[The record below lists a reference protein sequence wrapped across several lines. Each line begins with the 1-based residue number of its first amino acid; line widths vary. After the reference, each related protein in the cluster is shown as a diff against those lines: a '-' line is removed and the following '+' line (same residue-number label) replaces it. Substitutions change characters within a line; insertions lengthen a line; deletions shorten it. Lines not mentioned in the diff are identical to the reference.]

1 LNKLKTISL
10 IIMVAA
16 GSGWAQSTNI
26 STLFHSNFRKAEIFY
41 KKLAYRNAIELY
53 LRELEKK
60 PANTM
65 AKLRIADSYRVLENL
80 SRAEE
85 WYKKAFEEDIPDSY
99 YMYDLAQILSSN
111 EKYTEAREWYNK
123 YRFEVQGDV
132 RPREKIAFIDNMDY
146 YLRDSS
152 LFYVDLANIN
162 SEHSDFGSVYFKGGV
177 VFLSSRDQD
186 LFIKHQ
192 NSSAQSEDESLLDM
206 YYSEFDGSNK
216 FKSPE
221 KFHKKLNSKFHEG
234 PVTFYENENKVAFTR
249 NNYYQGKEIRGSDGT
264 LNLNIYFAELNEEH
278 ELTKLTPFKYNNH
291 DYSTA
296 HPNFSKDG
304 KSLYFSSNL
313 PGGFGGADLYVSH
326 LEDGKWGKPIN
337 LEDNEPVREGYALL
351 ININPNYMVVNTYSR
366 CEKAIRNLS
375 KDNPEIIFMDL
386 DLPGMDGITGIREIM
401 KIRPDV
407 KIIVIT
413 VYEDSGMVFEALC
426 AGAIGYIT
434 KSVNHTELLDAIEEV
449 LRNGAPMSSR
459 IANLVVRSFQKNYNT
474 PLSKR
479 ETEVLS
485 LLASGQTYQGIAAEL
500 LISLE
505 TVKSHVKNI
514 YKKLLVNN
522 KTDALKL
529 AKEEKLI

>member
-1 LNKLKTISL
+1 MKFNYNTLDPRIRITI
-10 IIMVAA
+10 V
-16 GSGWAQSTNI
+16 
-26 STLFHSNFRKAEIFY
+26 
-41 KKLAYRNAIELY
+41 
-53 LRELEKK
+53 
-60 PANTM
+60 
-65 AKLRIADSYRVLENL
+65 
-80 SRAEE
+80 
-85 WYKKAFEEDIPDSY
+85 
-99 YMYDLAQILSSN
+99 
-111 EKYTEAREWYNK
+111 
-123 YRFEVQGDV
+123 
-132 RPREKIAFIDNMDY
+132 
-146 YLRDSS
+146 
-152 LFYVDLANIN
+152 
-162 SEHSDFGSVYFKGGV
+162 
-177 VFLSSRDQD
+177 
-186 LFIKHQ
+186 
-192 NSSAQSEDESLLDM
+192 
-206 YYSEFDGSNK
+206 
-216 FKSPE
+216 
-221 KFHKKLNSKFHEG
+221 
-234 PVTFYENENKVAFTR
+234 
-249 NNYYQGKEIRGSDGT
+249 
-264 LNLNIYFAELNEEH
+264 
-278 ELTKLTPFKYNNH
+278 
-291 DYSTA
+291 
-296 HPNFSKDG
+296 
-304 KSLYFSSNL
+304 
-313 PGGFGGADLYVSH
+313 
-326 LEDGKWGKPIN
+326 
-337 LEDNEPVREGYALL
+337 EDNEPVREGYALL